1 MRTPNAKPHVARS
14 QSPSIS
20 PQPQHKALPCNVQV
34 ANCFNVIQNTVIR
47 QWHLSRGFGGPDGLW
62 LTMSVDRS
70 REGGAV
76 GLGNTTENPQHLTQV
91 RSYLGGE
98 QAHNR
103 SEDDIVFAYAAVY
116 TR

>member
-1 MRTPNAKPHVARS
+1 
-14 QSPSIS
+14 
-20 PQPQHKALPCNVQV
+20 
-34 ANCFNVIQNTVIR
+34 
-47 QWHLSRGFGGPDGLW
+47 
-62 LTMSVDRS
+62 MSVDRS